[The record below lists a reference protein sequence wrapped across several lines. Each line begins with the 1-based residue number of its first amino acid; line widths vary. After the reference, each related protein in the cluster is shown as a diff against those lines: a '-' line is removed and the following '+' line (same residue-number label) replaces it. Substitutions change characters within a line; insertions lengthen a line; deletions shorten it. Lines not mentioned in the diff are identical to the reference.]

1 MKFLYRKYPAKK
13 KEIIEVRTD
22 QGATVKFMTA
32 AEFKKYAGGRTHS
45 YFKGQDVEGAIC
57 FTLPYDGV
65 WHAVVEKGADGAMDQ
80 LSANCRLRMPD
91 PEMERSQQAQLKETA
106 SFEDGDTEGTA
117 IEMDENT
124 ED

>member
-22 QGATVKFMTA
+22 QPAMVKFMTA

-45 YFKGQDVEGAIC
+45 YFKGQETDGAIC

-65 WHAVVEKGADGAMDQ
+65 WHAVVEKGTDPAMEE
-80 LSANCRLRMPD
+80 LSATSILRMPD
-91 PEMERSQQAQLKETA
+91 PEPEQLPQ
-106 SFEDGDTEGTA
+106 SFEDEGDA
-117 IEMDENT
+117 VPENDIG
-124 ED
+124 EQAVDMEESPEE

>member
-22 QGATVKFMTA
+22 QVATVKFMTA

-45 YFKGQDVEGAIC
+45 YFKGQDVDGAIC

-65 WHAVVEKGADGAMDQ
+65 WHAVVEKGTDPAMDQ
-80 LSANCRLRMPD
+80 LTANCVLRMPD
-91 PEMERSQQAQLKETA
+91 PEREQLPEPVMEETA
-106 SFEDGDTEGTA
+106 SFEEGDPQAEA
-117 IEMDENT
+117 IDMDDNT
-124 ED
+124 EE

>member
-22 QGATVKFMTA
+22 QAATVKFMTA

-45 YFKGQDVEGAIC
+45 YFKGQENEEAIS

-65 WHAVVEKGADGAMDQ
+65 WHAVVEKGSHLEKADLTASSM
-80 LSANCRLRMPD
+80 LKMPD
-91 PEMERSQQAQLKETA
+91 PEPEQLPS
-106 SFEDGDTEGTA
+106 SFEDEGSVEPGDGSEEQVEDGTE
-117 IEMDENT
+117 E
-124 ED
+124 

>member
-22 QGATVKFMTA
+22 PAAMVKFMTA

-45 YFKGQDVEGAIC
+45 YFKGQDVDGAIC

-65 WHAVVEKGADGAMDQ
+65 WHAVVEKGMDPAMEQ
-80 LSANCRLRMPD
+80 LTANCILRMPD
-91 PEMERSQQAQLKETA
+91 PEMEQLPQ
-106 SFEDGDTEGTA
+106 SFEEEVDVITADGSEEQAVDMEDSTE
-117 IEMDENT
+117 E
-124 ED
+124 

>member
-22 QGATVKFMTA
+22 QPAKVKFMTA

-45 YFKGQDVEGAIC
+45 YFKGQEIDGAIS

-65 WHAVVEKGADGAMDQ
+65 WHAVVEKGMEPGMEQ
-80 LSANCRLRMPD
+80 LSANSILRMPD
-91 PEMERSQQAQLKETA
+91 PEKQQLPQ
-106 SFEDGDTEGTA
+106 SFEDEGSA
-117 IEMDENT
+117 AT
-124 ED
+124 EDGSEEQAVSDESSEE

>member
-22 QGATVKFMTA
+22 QSAQVKFMTA

-45 YFKGQDVEGAIC
+45 YFKGQENDEAIS

-65 WHAVVEKGADGAMDQ
+65 WHAVVEKGTDPAMADITA
-80 LSANCRLRMPD
+80 SSVLRMPD
-91 PEMERSQQAQLKETA
+91 PEQEQLPEFIEEEGSA
-106 SFEDGDTEGTA
+106 EPVDGSEEESVDREDSTE
-117 IEMDENT
+117 E
-124 ED
+124 